1 VTTKG
6 NLPSVNLIAVRFVW
20 LGQQALAHLL
30 EVRQRAV
37 MREQPDAVNGGVG
50 VLESRRAE
58 GRPPHMGDRRPRIHA
73 RRRLLEMLAV
83 IGGPGLLLD
92 EWHAVRIL
100 GHASAVAVGQPSA
113 VPDSLSH
120 QRVMG
125 LNKAAFES
133 RGLDRLQAV

>member
-6 NLPSVNLIAVRFVW
+6 NLPSADFIAVQFVQ

-37 MREQPDAVNGGVG
+37 VREQPDAVNEGGG
-50 VLESRRAE
+50 VLESRRAD
-58 GRPPHMGDRRPRIHA
+58 GRSLDMGDRSPRIHA

-83 IGGPGLLLD
+83 IGSLGLLLD
-92 EWHAVRIL
+92 ERHAVRIL
-100 GHASAVAVGQPSA
+100 GHAPAVVVGQPSA

-120 QRVMG
+120 QRVLG